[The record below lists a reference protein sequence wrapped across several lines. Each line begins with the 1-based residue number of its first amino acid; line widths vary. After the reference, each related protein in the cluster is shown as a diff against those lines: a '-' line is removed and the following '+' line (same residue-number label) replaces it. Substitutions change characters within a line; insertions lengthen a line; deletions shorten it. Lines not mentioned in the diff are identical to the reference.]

1 MEPGADFVGSFAT
14 EAFDAYI
21 SRNPQPMPDV
31 ISIVISDSRE
41 TISMSPSPSRSLERS
56 EASSLSAMEILGRNG
71 IFGKSSFYSQPLV
84 KYSKILD
91 LVGGW
96 PTPLK
101 NISQLGWLFPI
112 YGKIKFMFQTTNQW
126 MIFSWLK
133 LVKNPPN
140 PFWDQP
146 AIISGPLVSPCL
158 GCLGDFHQHQLSP
171 HPSKKTIIN
180 IV

>member
-1 MEPGADFVGSFAT
+1 MIPIVAIVITISFHLSPALLVFSSHPVLSPAASQFHLESAGYRQEILSNSCFETPKKYQKSMEPGADFVGSFAT

-71 IFGKSSFYSQPLV
+71 IFGKISFYSQPLV

-91 LVGGW
+91 LVGG
-96 PTPLK
+96 
-101 NISQLGWLFPI
+101 
-112 YGKIKFMFQTTNQW
+112 
-126 MIFSWLK
+126 
-133 LVKNPPN
+133 
-140 PFWDQP
+140 
-146 AIISGPLVSPCL
+146 
-158 GCLGDFHQHQLSP
+158 
-171 HPSKKTIIN
+171 
-180 IV
+180 